1 MNRCIHIY
9 GMNYLIAPV
18 RSWYSFRMGV
28 ASPAE
33 LARGIA
39 GRGFAGGILADPGVA
54 AGQLEFMEE
63 CGKHGVTG
71 GAGVELEIEGAPTI
85 FIAMD
90 GGWSSL
96 CRLITAVHL
105 PRRLSPEEALEGGTD
120 LSAVTGSPSAA
131 IDLRD
136 RLGFGGEVFV
146 AVLPG
151 CLSRREPAAAEG
163 EIMEAGCRPL
173 ALWPVLFTRKEQ
185 VAAHRILRRGYLAIE
200 KSKPVPDEFATELN
214 VMPDAGM
221 FRRSFT
227 KASRSLENN
236 TRLAEALSSQPSMR
250 CRDRLRVT
258 GEERRLAET
267 AFARLE
273 TLYRGSPAAL
283 RRTEM
288 ELSAISEN
296 GLAGYFLSFFEI
308 VEYCRRNGIAVSARG
323 SAGGSIVAYLLG
335 ISIICPIQHDL
346 SFARFFNI
354 LRTSPPDIDLD
365 LDSSMRDRVI
375 EWFLEKSGRRGAAVS
390 QTVTHRQRSAFRVA
404 AAGLGMGSA
413 ETDTLSRLIRS
424 RESQLWRRPEAKKAL
439 EASRLIRGIPS
450 HLAPHPCGLVC
461 AQGPVDSIVP
471 LHTSAAGYPVTHF
484 DKDGVEEM
492 GLLKMDLLGQRGLT
506 TMSAVCDRLDRSP
519 MDVFRKG
526 GGIPPEAMGLLDRG
540 DTIGVVHVESPAMR
554 GLLREMRV
562 RTMEDVA
569 RALALVRPGASAGG
583 GRRDYLECLRS
594 GKMLDSCLPE
604 LRSVLGENLGVMLYQ
619 EDVSR
624 AAEVL
629 LGLDEASSDLLRR
642 KLKSK
647 EVKEEEIISI
657 CRRRCMGPE
666 KAGAVWKTLSGYA
679 GYGFCKAH
687 AFTYGAVACGAA
699 ILKSEHPAIYMAAV
713 MAAGGG
719 FYAPRVYLEEARRLG
734 IGFRPPGA
742 NTGGWLTRERDGVII
757 PGFHHLRGMGIAEY
771 GKLRMGRPY
780 SRPSELPGSG
790 CGMALSRNMAAAG
803 CFEELGFSPPEA
815 LMELEAGDGG
825 FFPGPPSG
833 SPRLPDYSIRTR
845 VAMELGLL
853 DLPLTANPLELLS
866 RPEGTDPLRRAP
878 ASGSFSIWGRF
889 VTGRRLAA
897 GAGFLMLEDDSGV
910 ADLFLPAPLFQRAM
924 SILVRPEATIIVR
937 GRAERGGRMRGLEVQ
952 PGPLSVKPLAPEPP
966 EKQERKHGG
975 RI

>member
-1 MNRCIHIY
+1 MK
-9 GMNYLIAPV
+9 YLIAPV
-18 RSWYSFRMGV
+18 RSWYCFRRGV

-33 LARGIA
+33 LARGVA
-39 GRGFAGGILADPGVA
+39 RSGFSGGILADPGVA

-63 CGKHGVTG
+63 CGKQGVTG
-71 GAGVELEIEGAPTI
+71 AAGVELEIEGVSRI

-105 PRRLSPEEALEGGTD
+105 PRRTSLEEALESGTD
-120 LSAVTGSPSAA
+120 LAAVTGSPSDA
-131 IDLRD
+131 IGLRD
-136 RLGFGGEVFV
+136 RLGFGGEIFV
-146 AVLPG
+146 EVLPG
-151 CLSRREPAAAEG
+151 CLSRREPAEAEA
-163 EIMEAGCRPL
+163 EIMDAGCRPL
-173 ALWPVLFTRKEQ
+173 ALWPVLFTRNEQ
-185 VAAHRILRRGYLAIE
+185 VVAHRVLRRGYLAIE
-200 KSKPVPDEFATELN
+200 GGKPAPGEFATELN

-221 FRRSFT
+221 FRRSFR
-227 KASRSLENN
+227 KAPRSLENN
-236 TRLAEALSSQPSMR
+236 ICLAETLSAQPSVR

-267 AFARLE
+267 AFERLE

-283 RRTEM
+283 RRMEM

-296 GLAGYFLSFFEI
+296 GLAGYFLRFFEI
-308 VEYCRRNGIAVSARG
+308 VEYCRQNGIAVSARG

-335 ISIICPIQHDL
+335 ISIICPIQHGL
-346 SFARFFNI
+346 SFSRFFNT

-390 QTVTHRQRSAFRVA
+390 QTVTHRHRSAFRVA
-404 AAGLGMGSA
+404 AAGLGMGSG
-413 ETDTLSRLIRS
+413 EIDTLSGLIRNPDS
-424 RESQLWRRPEAKKAL
+424 RVWSKPAAERAL
-439 EASRLIRGIPS
+439 KASRLLRGIPS
-450 HLAPHPCGLVC
+450 HLAPHPCGFVC

-471 LHTSAAGYPVTHF
+471 LHTSAAGYPITHF

-506 TMSAVCDRLDRSP
+506 TMSVVCDRLGRSP
-519 MDVFRKG
+519 MDVFRRG
-526 GGIPPEAMGLLDRG
+526 GGIPPEARGLLDRG

-554 GLLREMRV
+554 GLLREMRI

-594 GKMLDSCLPE
+594 GKMLDSCLTE
-604 LRSVLGENLGVMLYQ
+604 LRTALGENLGVMLYQ

-642 KLKSK
+642 KLKRK

-666 KAGAVWKTLSGYA
+666 KAGAVWRTLSGYA

-734 IGFRPPGA
+734 IGFQPPGV
-742 NTGGWLTRERDGVII
+742 NTGGWLTRERDGII
-757 PGFHHLRGMGIAEY
+757 VPGFHHLRGMGITEY

-780 SRPSELPGSG
+780 DRPSQVPGSG
-790 CGMALSRNMAAAG
+790 CGMALCRNMAAAG
-803 CFEELGFSPPEA
+803 CFEEMGLSPPEA
-815 LMELEAGDGG
+815 LMELEAGEGG
-825 FFPGPPSG
+825 FFPGTPSG
-833 SPRLPDYSIRTR
+833 TPRLPDYSMRTR

-853 DLPLTANPLELLS
+853 GLPLAANPLELLP
-866 RPEGTDPLRRAP
+866 RPEGTEPLRRAP
-878 ASGSFSIWGRF
+878 VSGSFSIWGRF

-897 GAGFLMLEDDSGV
+897 GAGFLMLEDGSGV
-910 ADLFLPAPLFQRAM
+910 ADLFLSAPLFQRAM

-937 GRAERGGRMRGLEVQ
+937 GRVERGSRMRGQEVR
-952 PGPLSVKPLAPEPP
+952 PGPLSVTPLAPEPP
-966 EKQERKHGG
+966 EKQERKHAG